1 MFCLDKEAD
10 SPALVQ
16 WEETS
21 GILDLTDIFLPIDYW
36 KIVNSLSEEI
46 NGENRRRFVRPRYRD
61 AVVATF
67 LRLGIHL

>member
-1 MFCLDKEAD
+1 MFCLDKDAD

-16 WEETS
+16 WEEAS
-21 GILDLTDIFLPIDYW
+21 GILDLTNIFLPIDYW
-36 KIVNSLSEEI
+36 KVVNSLSEEI